1 VSIDVG
7 TYAAEREEEV
17 PCGNGLTSTDVGG
30 DEGVEFGNGS
40 VEELVVVGKRVEMK
54 RRI

>member
-17 PCGNGLTSTDVGG
+17 PCGNGLTTANVGG
-30 DEGVEFGNGS
+30 DEGVEFGNGTM
-40 VEELVVVGKRVEMK
+40 EELVVVGERVEM
-54 RRI
+54 R